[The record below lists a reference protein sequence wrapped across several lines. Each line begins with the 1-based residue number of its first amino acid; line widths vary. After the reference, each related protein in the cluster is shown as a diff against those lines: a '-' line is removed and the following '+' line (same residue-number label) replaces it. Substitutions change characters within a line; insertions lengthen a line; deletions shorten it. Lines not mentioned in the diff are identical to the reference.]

1 MRRHRLRW
9 LAAVLVTLS
18 ACGGTTT
25 TTVGSIAAGG
35 GDPSAFPVVVRGVT
49 IPTLPQR
56 IVSGSATHTEILF
69 GLGAGPKVIAT
80 DDFSDYPVEAAS
92 LPHFDAFNPS
102 VEGIAGMDP
111 DLVILAFDPGDV
123 AAGLDALGIP
133 TIVFDAPATL
143 EDAYRQFEEVGTATG
158 FAGQGRQ
165 LATTTRAEVERLT
178 AGLAELTDPL
188 TYYHELD
195 ATFFSIG
202 SDTFL
207 GSIYGLV
214 GLASI
219 ADAAGGGYPQLSAE
233 FIVSADPEF
242 IFLGDADCCGENA
255 ETVAARPGW
264 GSLRAVTTGR
274 VIAVDEA
281 LSSRWGPR
289 LVELVRFLVD
299 TVGGEE
305 G

>member
-9 LAAVLVTLS
+9 LAAVLFMVS
-18 ACGGTTT
+18 ACGGTPGA
-25 TTVGSIAAGG
+25 VGSTSAGG
-35 GDPSAFPVVVRGVT
+35 GDPAAFPVVVRGAT
-49 IPTLPQR
+49 IPTLPER

-69 GLGAGPKVIAT
+69 ALGAGPKVIAT
-80 DDFSDYPVEAAS
+80 DDFSDYPAEAAA

-111 DLVILAFDPGDV
+111 DLVILSFDPGDV
-123 AAGLDALGIP
+123 AAGLEALGIP

-143 EDAYRQFEEVGTATG
+143 EDAYRQFEEVGAAAG
-158 FAGQGRQ
+158 FADEGRQ
-165 LATTTRAEVERLT
+165 LASDTRAEVERLVIGVSET
-178 AGLAELTDPL
+178 SDPR

-195 ATFFSIG
+195 QTYFSIG

-214 GLASI
+214 GLVSI

-233 FIVSADPEF
+233 FIVSADPDF
-242 IFLGDADCCGENA
+242 IFLGDADCCEENA

-264 GSLRAVTTGR
+264 GSLRAVATGR
-274 VIAVDEA
+274 VIAVDDA

-289 LVELVRFLVD
+289 LVDLVRFLAD